1 MVRGYKIMVKQSNP
15 GLHEEPRYQPAPII
29 PLKQEESLLDWLQN
43 TGRLV
48 SYPSVDYSYEDEVEE
63 DEEVAELMDTFD
75 FEAEEVEDLEV

>member
-1 MVRGYKIMVKQSNP
+1 MVKQSNP

>member
-1 MVRGYKIMVKQSNP
+1 MVKQSNP

-63 DEEVAELMDTFD
+63 DEEVAELVDAFD